1 MTTSSV
7 STLRNG
13 VLREDAPHTAPLQ
26 QVPPAQDRPAPPAR
40 SAGRSRKLQWDKR
53 RTAELFRRCR
63 ATNDVEAR
71 DELITMYLNLVRYL
85 ASKYRG
91 RGEPIDDLVQVGTIG
106 LIKAVDRFDTGRGLE
121 FTTYATPTII
131 GEIKRHFRDKSWA
144 IRVPRRLQEL
154 SAKVSGAIDALTR
167 EHQCSPTI
175 PEIAERLGVSSD
187 DVLEA
192 IDASAAHN
200 TSPLD
205 MTSSSGKGESFSLL
219 DVIGEHD
226 PLIDAVDDR
235 ETLAVALRDVPAIAQ
250 KALHLRFFEGA
261 TQTAIAEELGVS
273 QMQVSRLLRKT
284 LQALRADATAR
295 ADQLA

>member
-1 MTTSSV
+1 MATSCV
-7 STLRNG
+7 STRQDSALHEEMSCTAPVQSAQPAHENG
-13 VLREDAPHTAPLQ
+13 V
-26 QVPPAQDRPAPPAR
+26 RPARA
-40 SAGRSRKLQWDKR
+40 AGKTRKLQWDKR

-63 ATNDVEAR
+63 ATNDVVAR

-91 RGEPIDDLVQVGTIG
+91 RGEPMDDLIQVGTIG

-144 IRVPRRLQEL
+144 IKVPRRLQEL
-154 SAKVSGAIDALTR
+154 SAKVSGVIDTLTS

-175 PEIAERLGVSSD
+175 PQIAARLGVSCD

-205 MTSSSGKGESFSLL
+205 ITSGRGKGEPFSLL
-219 DVIGEHD
+219 EVIGEHD
-226 PLIDAVDDR
+226 PLLGVVEDR
-235 ETLAVALRDVPAIAQ
+235 QTLAAVLRDVPPIAQ

-261 TQTAIAEELGVS
+261 TQSAIAEELGVS

-284 LQALRADATAR
+284 LEALRANIVSR
-295 ADQLA
+295 ADQYS